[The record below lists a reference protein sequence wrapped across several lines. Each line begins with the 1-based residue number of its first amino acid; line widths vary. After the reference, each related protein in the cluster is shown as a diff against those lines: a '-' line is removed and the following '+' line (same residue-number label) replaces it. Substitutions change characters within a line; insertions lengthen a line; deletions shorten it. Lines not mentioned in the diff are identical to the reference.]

1 MQPSFLFPPLETI
14 KFNPITAVLS
24 VGLAA
29 LGIFLAW
36 QYYAWR
42 RSPFMGLTERSAFF
56 AWCHRAMQNKYG
68 LDVLYSDW
76 IAGTVKGSIAAGANW
91 FNQRIIDAVPNGAGK
106 GAVATGRVVYG
117 DFDQKVLDGVIV
129 ASGGGAEASGQA
141 LSHIQTG
148 KVQQYAA
155 LLFAAAAILAVI
167 FVFAT

>member
-1 MQPSFLFPPLETI
+1 
-14 KFNPITAVLS
+14 
-24 VGLAA
+24 
-29 LGIFLAW
+29 
-36 QYYAWR
+36 
-42 RSPFMGLTERSAFF
+42 
-56 AWCHRAMQNKYG
+56 
-68 LDVLYSDW
+68 
-76 IAGTVKGSIAAGANW
+76 
-91 FNQRIIDAVPNGAGK
+91 VPNAAAK